1 MPVVT
6 PSYCEPLKQN
16 AELMRYRPFGKT
28 GLNVSALSFGCM
40 RLGEDQPY
48 NTQLISRA
56 IDAGVNYFETTRYY
70 LGGTCQHRTAP
81 GLVGKTAGVIVS
93 GKEGIGP
100 DQTAYRFRK
109 EMERQLDILGLTHF
123 KFFQVGWF
131 NWANMPHL
139 LKRGG
144 VLEAIRA
151 AQNEGLIQHV
161 GFTGHDTPEN
171 FIRCIETGLFDSLT
185 VPYNMLNRQYEPT
198 IKRAGELGVGVVAMC
213 PVAGGI
219 LSFESDKLKEALK
232 MNLPTTEM
240 ALRFVLSNP
249 DVSTACSGM
258 NQLEQLDQNIRTVRE
273 FEPGSGDFG
282 SMCEGLDRLRATL
295 GERFCTMCRYCMP
308 CPQGVDIPRHME
320 VYRNW
325 KCFGLTAWPQ
335 HGLKLIPE
343 TQGAVRCNE
352 CGACEQKCPNAL
364 EIRAML
370 HELRSR
376 SRAETHRKRT
386 RPAVA

>member
-1 MPVVT
+1 MTVT
-6 PSYCEPLKQN
+6 ACSNREPLNRKD
-16 AELMRYRPFGKT
+16 ETMRYRPFGKT

-40 RLGEDQPY
+40 RLADDPPY
-48 NTQLISRA
+48 NTTLIARA
-56 IDAGVNYFETTRYY
+56 IDLGVNYFETTRYY

-109 EMERQLDILGLTHF
+109 EIERQLEILGLTHF
-123 KFFQVGWF
+123 KFFQVGWYS
-131 NWANMPHL
+131 WGMMPHL

-144 VLEAIRA
+144 VLDAIRE
-151 AQNEGLIQHV
+151 AQDQGLIQHV

-185 VPYNMLNRQYEPT
+185 VPYNLLNRQYEST

-213 PVAGGI
+213 PVAGGM

-232 MNLPTTEM
+232 MDLPTTEM

-249 DVSTACSGM
+249 NVSTACSGM
-258 NQLEQLDQNIRTVRE
+258 NRMEQLEQNVKTVRE
-273 FEPGSGDFG
+273 FEPGTVDFG
-282 SMCEGLDRLRATL
+282 SMCEGLDRLRAAL
-295 GERFCTMCRYCMP
+295 GERFCTMCKYCMP

-320 VYRNW
+320 IYRNW
-325 KCFGLTAWPQ
+325 KCFGLAAWMQ
-335 HGLKLIPE
+335 SALKGVPE
-343 TQGAVRCNE
+343 AQSAVKCNE
-352 CGACEQKCPNAL
+352 CGACETKCPNTLAIRDAL
-364 EIRAML
+364 K
-370 HELRSR
+370 ELRS
-376 SRAETHRKRT
+376 AAAT
-386 RPAVA
+386 